1 MKLAVLALVIA
12 LFTAGVSFPSLAQNN
27 QQQGRMK
34 TRNYS
39 LKSSSYM
46 MGRYSR
52 IMNDMIS
59 GALRM
64 DLTEEQKTKVS
75 GLRDDYLYPMT
86 KDENTLRSA
95 NMNILKM
102 VGDPA
107 FDPAK
112 VKAEVVKTS
121 EIDKKIA
128 DAYVDGLVSLRGTIG
143 KEKYEE
149 LSKSVSRYR
158 DSLVQMRKNKQTRHQ
173 THGVM
178 KGEPVKTS
186 APASPSPDSK
196 N

>member
-1 MKLAVLALVIA
+1 MKLAVLTLVIA
-12 LFTAGVSFPSLAQNN
+12 LLTAGVPSPSLAQNN
-27 QQQGRMK
+27 KQQNRMK

-52 IMNDMIS
+52 MMNDMIS

-86 KDENTLRSA
+86 KDENALRNA

-102 VGDPA
+102 VENPA

-112 VKAEVVKTS
+112 VKE
-121 EIDKKIA
+121 KIE
-128 DAYVDGLVSLRGTIG
+128 RGVFDHLQDIHI
-143 KEKYEE
+143 
-149 LSKSVSRYR
+149 SVPERVFV
-158 DSLVQMRKNKQTRHQ
+158 L
-173 THGVM
+173 G
-178 KGEPVKTS
+178 
-186 APASPSPDSK
+186 
-196 N
+196 

>member
-1 MKLAVLALVIA
+1 MKLAVLTLVIA
-12 LFTAGVSFPSLAQNN
+12 LLTAGVSLPSLAQNN
-27 QQQGRMK
+27 QQQNRTK

-52 IMNDMIS
+52 MMNDMIS

-64 DLTEEQKTKVS
+64 DLTEEQKTRVS
-75 GLRDDYLYPMT
+75 SLRDDYLYPMT
-86 KDENTLRSA
+86 KDENALRNA
-95 NMNILKM
+95 NMEILKM
-102 VGDPA
+102 VEDPT

-112 VKAEVVKTS
+112 VKEEIGKSS

-128 DAYVDGLVSLRGTIG
+128 DAYVDGLVSLRDTVG

-158 DSLVQMRKNKQTRHQ
+158 DNLVQMRKNKQTRQQ
-173 THGVM
+173 TRGVM
-178 KGEPVKTS
+178 KGEPVSTS